1 MLPAVLNWAWIFG
14 FHCFVAHTQSCSFR
28 LQMRVPWFYLFSRTL
43 PFPCLNPG
51 FLMWK
56 GNLLPAPWDSSLPP
70 VCWSLWV
77 IPPGA
82 GSQETQ
88 LAQTNWANVL
98 WFLAWANL
106 DLCWRIFFFFSSWL
120 FGFLAGGKVSAV
132 MWSCCM
138 LLLWAVR
145 SPLIRKWGIL
155 PKNPTNPCLP

>member
-14 FHCFVAHTQSCSFR
+14 FHCFVAHTQRCSFR
-28 LQMRVPWFYLFSRTL
+28 LQIRAPWFYLFSHTL
-43 PFPCLNPG
+43 PSPHLNLG
-51 FLMWK
+51 FSMWK

-106 DLCWRIFFFFSSWL
+106 DLCWGIFFFPLDYLDSWL
-120 FGFLAGGKVSAV
+120 DVRFQLRCEVV
-132 MWSCCM
+132 VCSCCGQWEA
-138 LLLWAVR
+138 LLFTSR
-145 SPLIRKWGIL
+145 E
-155 PKNPTNPCLP
+155 